1 MLLTVLKV
9 SLVVFIGVAVL
20 VFIATYVRKSKT
32 TSFRTEADP
41 NLGSLSQMGV
51 VPPTPLPEW
60 AYWEDGEPTEPPK
73 NT

>member
-9 SLVVFIGVAVL
+9 SLVVFIGVAVI
-20 VFIATYVRKSKT
+20 VFIAVYVRKSKT
-32 TSFRTEADP
+32 TNFRTEADP

-60 AYWEDGEPTEPPK
+60 AYWEDDEPTEPPT

>member
-9 SLVVFIGVAVL
+9 SLVVFIGVAVI
-20 VFIATYVRKSKT
+20 VFIATYVRKSRIT
-32 TSFRTEADP
+32 NFRTEADP

-60 AYWEDGEPTEPPK
+60 AYWEDAEPTEPPK